1 MPQSETDLVADGRLN
16 ELCVASLRSI
26 NELTHDTKTFLRIL
40 SVSAEE
46 KTSLV
51 DDRRFRDWMVG
62 YMARESN
69 ELKESNLF
77 KDAIMGD
84 SWLAWRLC
92 SLLIS
97 SLGGMG
103 NGTGDHCKPI
113 STSSPPCTP
122 PNK

>member
-1 MPQSETDLVADGRLN
+1 MPQLATDLIANVRLN
-16 ELCVASLRSI
+16 GLCVVSLRNI
-26 NELTHDTKTFLRIL
+26 NELTHDTKTFLHIL
-40 SVSAEE
+40 SVSAQE

-51 DDRRFRDWMVG
+51 DDHQFRDWMVG
-62 YMARESN
+62 YMAQESK
-69 ELKESNLF
+69 ELKESNPF

-97 SLGGMG
+97 SLS
-103 NGTGDHCKPI
+103 NGTGDHWGPI
-113 STSSPPCTP
+113 PTPSPL